1 MAPPNVA
8 WLSSQH
14 TVVWG
19 KMEKVERISRYVAPP
34 WVTSL
39 LKSILFVLCPLL
51 VKVMF
56 PSNVSVLLTFAE
68 MAPPCIA
75 ELLLKL
81 LVPVKLSEILVVV
94 KIAPPLLFAELPLK
108 MLVPLK
114 LSTTFFDVRIAPPLH
129 VIC

>member
-68 MAPPCIA
+68 IAPPCIA

-81 LVPVKLSEILVVV
+81 LVPVKLNEIGCC
-94 KIAPPLLFAELPLK
+94 EDC
-108 MLVPLK
+108 
-114 LSTTFFDVRIAPPLH
+114 TTITLCRIAIEDVSSIEVKH
-129 VIC
+129 NIF